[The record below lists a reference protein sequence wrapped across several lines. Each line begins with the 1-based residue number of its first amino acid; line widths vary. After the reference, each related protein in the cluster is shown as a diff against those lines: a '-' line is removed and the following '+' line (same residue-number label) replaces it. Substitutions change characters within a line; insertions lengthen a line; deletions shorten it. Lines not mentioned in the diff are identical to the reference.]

1 MSTLSATP
9 KTITPNTMSS
19 AMPDYNFM
27 DRNLAL
33 EVVRVTE
40 AAALAASGLVGRGD
54 KDAADQAAVDA
65 MRQAL
70 NSLHIRGKVVI
81 GEGERDEA
89 PMLYIGEEVG
99 DGKGPRID
107 IALDPLEGTDIT
119 AAGGPNAMA
128 VIAMTDEGG
137 FLNAPDVYMD
147 KIAVGP
153 GVNPN
158 VLDLDA
164 PIGDVLKKLAA
175 EKSANVGELTVC
187 ILDRPRHADLIKGVR
202 EAGAR
207 IILIGDGDVSAVIAT
222 TEADT
227 GIDLYVGTGG
237 APEGVLAAAA
247 LQCIGGAMLGRLV
260 FRNNDEIARA
270 ERWGIQDLKKI
281 YTTDDLA
288 KGENVMFAATGV
300 TDGTMLRGVRRF
312 AGGAKTSSLVM
323 RSKSG
328 TIRRI
333 EATHN
338 FKRKDWITGV

>member
-1 MSTLSATP
+1 MTMQARAT
-9 KTITPNTMSS
+9 N
-19 AMPDYNFM
+19 MPENDAFM

-33 EVVRVTE
+33 EVARVTE
-40 AAALAASGLVGRGD
+40 AAALAASKLVGRGD
-54 KDAADQAAVDA
+54 KEAADQVAVDA
-65 MRQAL
+65 MRDAL
-70 NSLHIRGKVVI
+70 NSLNIQGRIVI

-99 DGKGPRID
+99 RGNGPKID

-119 AAGGPNAMA
+119 AAGGPNALA

-137 FLNAPDVYMD
+137 FLNAPDTYME

-153 GVNPN
+153 GIDPSI
-158 VLDLDA
+158 LDLDA
-164 PIGDVLKKLAA
+164 PIGDVLAKLAK
-175 EKSANVGELTVC
+175 EKGGNINDLNVC
-187 ILDRPRHADLIKGVR
+187 ILDRPRHEDVIKGVR

-207 IILIGDGDVSAVIAT
+207 ITLIGDGDVSAVIAT
-222 TEADT
+222 AEPDT

-237 APEGVLAAAA
+237 APEGVLGAAA

-260 FRNNDEIARA
+260 FRNDTERGRA
-270 ERWGIQDLKKI
+270 EKWGITDFDAI

-288 KGENVMFAATGV
+288 KGDNVMFAATGV
-300 TDGTMLRGVRRF
+300 TDGTMLRGVRRY
-312 AGGAKTSSLVM
+312 AGGAKTSTLVM

-328 TIRRI
+328 TVRTI

-338 FKRKDWITGV
+338 FKRKDWISGI